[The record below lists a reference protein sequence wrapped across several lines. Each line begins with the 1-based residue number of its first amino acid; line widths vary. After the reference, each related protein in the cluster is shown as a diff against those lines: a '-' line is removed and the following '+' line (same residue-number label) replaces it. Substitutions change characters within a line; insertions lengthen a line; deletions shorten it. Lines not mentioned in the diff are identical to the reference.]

1 MEEIFIGCGSLYKNK
16 IKEVTDLK
24 DKPVITFTH
33 FKELRDNI
41 YAMTYKRCYFENFLT
56 KIWLHTRA

>member
-1 MEEIFIGCGSLYKNK
+1 MFIKVLSLVILELGEYSLYPY
-16 IKEVTDLK
+16 V
-24 DKPVITFTH
+24 
-33 FKELRDNI
+33 KELRDNI